1 MLIIKMKLNVPSA
14 GKIKETMDDRRKG
27 SQTFD
32 SLLDSQVDRIY
43 CVWWGELMNWTL
55 GWGQDWH
62 SRFSYNPFHV
72 LNKVIFPLCNKASSS
87 GMKELCS
94 LLP

>member
-43 CVWWGELMNWTL
+43 CVWWGELM
-55 GWGQDWH
+55 D
-62 SRFSYNPFHV
+62 
-72 LNKVIFPLCNKASSS
+72 
-87 GMKELCS
+87 
-94 LLP
+94 